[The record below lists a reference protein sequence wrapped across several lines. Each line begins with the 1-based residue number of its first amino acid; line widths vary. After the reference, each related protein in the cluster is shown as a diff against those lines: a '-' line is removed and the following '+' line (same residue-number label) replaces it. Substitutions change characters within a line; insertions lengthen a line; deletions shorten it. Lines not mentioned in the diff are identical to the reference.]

1 MKNKI
6 RVRFAPSPTGL
17 LHVGNARTALFNYLF
32 SQQREGSFI
41 LRLEDTDQ
49 QRSSKE
55 AEQAIMNDLRW
66 LGIKWDEGPDRR
78 GLYGPYRQSERS
90 NIYAQYAQDLLEKGL
105 VYRCYCLPAELEE
118 KRTSYLA
125 RGLAPRYDGRCRN
138 LTPQEE
144 NELIRAGR
152 SPSLRFQVHARNVEF
167 RDLIKGKVSF
177 AGVDIGDFII
187 MRSDGLAA
195 YNFAAVIDDTLMQ
208 VTHVIRGEDHLAN
221 TARQLLLYQ
230 ALEFSPP
237 LFAHL
242 PLIFGPDRTPLS
254 KRHGATAV
262 AHFREEGYLPEALLN
277 YLALLGWSAEDGQEI
292 FELKELMA
300 KFSLERVAKSP
311 AVFNHSKLKWINR
324 QHLKKVGGSKR
335 VAMVQP
341 FLEKKGIKVEAHDET
356 IWAKLVDLYWGEVD
370 TLAQLAE
377 EIAFGGEDTR
387 PREAEAETLWQ
398 EKGSLRILATLRTE
412 VERVES
418 IDQAAYRQIILNLN
432 QILGLSGRGLLLPI
446 RAALTGKVKGPEL
459 EKIFLALGKEKILNK
474 IDLVLKTKRAERSE
488 EGWPTKSY

>member
-1 MKNKI
+1 M
-6 RVRFAPSPTGL
+6 
-17 LHVGNARTALFNYLF
+17 
-32 SQQREGSFI
+32 
-41 LRLEDTDQ
+41 RLEDTDQ

-66 LGIKWDEGPDRR
+66 LGIEWDEGPDRP
-78 GLYGPYRQSERS
+78 GLYGPYRQSERGK
-90 NIYAQYAQDLLEKGL
+90 IYAQYAQDLLEKGL
-105 VYRCYCLPAELEE
+105 VYRCYCLPEELEE
-118 KRTSYLA
+118 KRRSYLA

-138 LTPQEE
+138 LSPQEE
-144 NELIRAGR
+144 NELIKAGR
-152 SPSLRFQVHARNVEF
+152 SASLRFQVNARSVEF

-177 AGVDIGDFII
+177 AGTDIGDFII

-221 TARQLLLYQ
+221 TARQLLLYR
-230 ALEFSPP
+230 ALGFSPP

-242 PLIFGPDRTPLS
+242 PLILGPDRTPLS

-292 FELKELMA
+292 FELKELTA
-300 KFSLERVAKSP
+300 KFSLGRVAKSP
-311 AVFNHSKLKWINR
+311 AVFNQTKLKWINR

-335 VAMVQP
+335 VALVRP
-341 FLEKKGIKVEAHDET
+341 FLEKKGIKVEVPDEA

-377 EIAFGGEDTR
+377 EIAFGGEDTW
-387 PREAEAETLWQ
+387 PREAEAEILLQ
-398 EKGSLRILATLRTE
+398 EEESLRILASLRTE
-412 VERVES
+412 IERVET
-418 IDQAAYRQIILNLN
+418 IDQATYRQIILNLN
-432 QILGLSGRGLLLPI
+432 QILGLSGRRLLLPI
-446 RAALTGKVKGPEL
+446 RAALTGKLKGPEL

-474 IDLVLKTKRAERSE
+474 IDLVLKTKSAERSE